1 LRHSEDDARKNNGEK
16 QKMIKDYSKLA
27 IKNLRK
33 RKLRSWLTIIGIV
46 ISMAVI
52 FTLISL
58 SLGLREAINEE
69 FKMLGTDKLFI
80 SPKGTSGASG
90 GGAVEF
96 TTADVDVIDKV
107 QGVKDL
113 SYAAMGNGEIEFGKQ
128 KKYFYV
134 IGLPLDRIQ
143 LYIDSASIKMDEGN
157 IIQEGETGKIML
169 GYDYKYN
176 KVFDNPI
183 QTGDKVIIN
192 GKEFKVAGIAESI
205 GNPSDDKNIYM
216 SMGDFKLLFNSGD
229 RVDSIIVQ
237 VDDEKNINEI
247 SDAINKK
254 LIKFRG
260 VTEKTKDFYISTP
273 EELLASFDSILNII
287 TVFLVGIAAISLLV
301 GGIGI
306 MNTMYTSVL
315 ERTKEIGTMKAVGAK
330 NSDILWIFLFE
341 SGLIGLIGGTIGVL
355 LGYGISKTVEIIAIT
370 ALNTNLL
377 KAAVPA
383 YLVLGCLSF
392 AFLIGALS
400 GTIPALMA
408 SKLKPVD
415 ALRYE

>member
-1 LRHSEDDARKNNGEK
+1 
-16 QKMIKDYSKLA
+16 MIKDYSKLA

-46 ISMAVI
+46 VSIAVI

-58 SLGLREAINEE
+58 SLGLKEAINEQ
-69 FKMLGTDKLFI
+69 FKVLGTDKLFI
-80 SPKGTSGASG
+80 NPKGTSGVS

-96 TTADVDVIDKV
+96 TTDDVKVIEKV
-107 QGVKDL
+107 QGVKDI
-113 SYAAMGNGEIEFGKQ
+113 SYATIGNGEIEFEKQ
-128 KKYFYV
+128 TKYFYV
-134 IGLPLDRIQ
+134 YGLPLDKIQ

-157 IIQEGETGKIML
+157 YIKEGETGKVML
-169 GYDYKYN
+169 GYDYKYSN
-176 KVFDNPI
+176 VFDKPI
-183 QTGDKVIIN
+183 ATGDKVTIN
-192 GKEFKVAGIAESI
+192 GKEFKVAGIAQSI

-216 SMGDFKLLFNSGD
+216 SRDDFEALFNSGD

-237 VDDEKNINEI
+237 VNDENNIQQI
-247 SDAINKK
+247 SDDINKK
-254 LIKFRG
+254 LMKFRG

-273 EELLASFDSILNII
+273 EELLASFDVILNII

-330 NSDILWIFLFE
+330 NSDILLIFLFE
-341 SGLIGLIGGTIGVL
+341 SGLIGFIGGFIGVI
-355 LGYGISKTVEIIAIT
+355 LGYGISKTVEIIAVN
-370 ALNTNLL
+370 ALNTTLL
-377 KAAVPA
+377 RAAVPE
-383 YLVLGCLSF
+383 YLVIGCLSF

>member
-1 LRHSEDDARKNNGEK
+1 
-16 QKMIKDYSKLA
+16 MIKDYSRLA

-46 ISMAVI
+46 ISISVI

-58 SLGLREAINEE
+58 SLGLREAINEQ
-69 FKMLGTDKLFI
+69 FKILGTDKLFI
-80 SPKGTSGASG
+80 NPKGTSGAPGSS
-90 GGAVEF
+90 GAVEF
-96 TTADVDVIDKV
+96 TTTDVDVVEKV
-107 QGVKDL
+107 QGVKAL
-113 SYAAMGNGEIEFGKQ
+113 SYATIGNAEIDFGKQ
-128 KKYFYV
+128 KKYFNV
-134 IGLPLDRIQ
+134 FGLPLDKIQ

-157 IIQEGETGKIML
+157 VISTGETGKVML
-169 GYDYKYN
+169 GYDYKYSHI
-176 KVFDNPI
+176 FDNPI
-183 QTGDKVIIN
+183 KTGDKIKIN
-192 GKEFKVAGIAESI
+192 GKEFKVIGIAESI

-216 SMGDFKLLFNSGD
+216 SEDEFKILFNSGE

-237 VDDEKNINEI
+237 VDNEKNIQQI
-247 SDAINKK
+247 SDSINKK
-254 LIKFRG
+254 LIKSRG
-260 VTEKTKDFYISTP
+260 LTEKTKDFYILTP
-273 EELLASFDSILNII
+273 EELLSSFDTILNII

-341 SGLIGLIGGTIGVL
+341 SGLIGFIGGVMGVL

-370 ALNTNLL
+370 TLNTTLL
-377 KAAVPA
+377 RAAVPF
-383 YLVLGCLSF
+383 YLIFGCLGF
-392 AFLIGALS
+392 AFLMGALS

>member
-1 LRHSEDDARKNNGEK
+1 
-16 QKMIKDYSKLA
+16 MIKDYSKLA

-46 ISMAVI
+46 VSIAVI

-58 SLGLREAINEE
+58 SLGLREAINEQFE
-69 FKMLGTDKLFI
+69 ILGTDKLFI
-80 SPKGTSGASG
+80 NSNAMDLGAGNSGNP
-90 GGAVEF
+90 VI
-96 TTADVDVIDKV
+96 TTEDVKVIEKV
-107 QGVKDL
+107 QGVKDY
-113 SYAAMGNGEIEFGKQ
+113 SYATMGNGAIQVGKQ
-128 KKYFYV
+128 TRYYYV
-134 IGLPLDRIQ
+134 LGLPLDRLQ

-157 IIQEGETGKIML
+157 YLEGGDKGKVML

-176 KVFDNPI
+176 NVFENPVRA
-183 QTGDKVIIN
+183 GDKVIIN
-192 GKEFKVAGIAESI
+192 GKEFKVVGIAEAI
-205 GNPSDDKNIYM
+205 GNPSDDKNIYI
-216 SMGDFKLLFNSGD
+216 SREDFIELFNSGD

-237 VDDEKNINEI
+237 VDDEKNIEEI
-247 SDAINKK
+247 SESINKK

-273 EELLASFDSILNII
+273 KELLESFDSILNII

-330 NSDILWIFLFE
+330 NSDILLIFLFE
-341 SGLIGLIGGTIGVL
+341 SGLIGLIGGIIGTL
-355 LGYGISKTVEIIAIT
+355 LGLGISKTVEFIAIT
-370 ALNTNLL
+370 SLHTTLL
-377 KAAVPA
+377 QAAVPF
-383 YLVLGCLSF
+383 YLVGGCLSF

>member
-1 LRHSEDDARKNNGEK
+1 ML
-16 QKMIKDYSKLA
+16 KDYSKLA

-33 RKLRSWLTIIGIV
+33 RKLRSWLTIVGIV
-46 ISMAVI
+46 VSIAVI

-58 SLGLREAINEE
+58 SLGLREAINEQ
-69 FKMLGTDKLFI
+69 FKILGTDKLFI
-80 SPKGTSGASG
+80 NSNAMDMGVGNSGSP
-90 GGAVEF
+90 VI
-96 TTADVDVIDKV
+96 TTEDVKVIDKV
-107 QGVKDL
+107 QGVKDY
-113 SYAAMGNGEIEFGKQ
+113 SYATMGNGAIQVGKQ
-128 KKYFYV
+128 TRYYYV
-134 IGLPLDRIQ
+134 LGLPLDRLQ

-157 IIQEGETGKIML
+157 YLREGESGEVML

-176 KVFDNPI
+176 NVFENPVA
-183 QTGDKVIIN
+183 TGDKVLIN
-192 GKEFKVAGIAESI
+192 EKEFKVAGIAEAI

-216 SMGDFKLLFNSGD
+216 SREDFIQLFNSGD

-237 VDDEKNINEI
+237 VDDESKIKEI
-247 SDAINKK
+247 SDEINKK

-260 VTEKTKDFYISTP
+260 LTEKTKDFYISTP
-273 EELLASFDSILNII
+273 EELLASFDAILNII

-330 NSDILWIFLFE
+330 NSDILIIFLFE
-341 SGLIGLIGGTIGVL
+341 SGLIGLIGGIIGVL
-355 LGYGISKTVEIIAIT
+355 LGYTISKTVEIIAINVIHT
-370 ALNTNLL
+370 TLL
-377 KAAVPA
+377 KAAVPF
-383 YLVLGCLSF
+383 YLIGGCLSF

-408 SKLKPVD
+408 SRLKPVD

>member
-1 LRHSEDDARKNNGEK
+1 
-16 QKMIKDYSKLA
+16 MIKDYSKLA

-46 ISMAVI
+46 VSIAVI

-58 SLGLREAINEE
+58 SLGLREAIDEQ
-69 FKMLGTDKLFI
+69 FKVLGTDKLFI
-80 SPKGTSGASG
+80 SPLGTSGMG
-90 GGAVEF
+90 VGGAVEL
-96 TTADVDVIDKV
+96 TTEDIKVIEKV

-113 SYAAMGNGEIEFGKQ
+113 TYVAMGSGEIEFGKQ

-134 IGLPLDRIQ
+134 MGIPLDRMQ
-143 LYIDSASIKMDEGN
+143 LYINSANLKMDEGDY
-157 IIQEGETGKIML
+157 IKEGDTGEVMV

-176 KVFDNPI
+176 HVFDNPV
-183 QTGDKVIIN
+183 QTGDKITIN
-192 GKEFKVAGIAESI
+192 GKVFKVKGVVGTI
-205 GNPSDDKNIYM
+205 GNPSDDKNIYL
-216 SMGDFKLLFNSGD
+216 SLEDFKELYNSGE
-229 RVDSIIVQ
+229 RVDAVIVQ
-237 VDDEKNINEI
+237 VDDEKNIKEI
-247 SDAINKK
+247 SDEINKK

-260 VTEKTKDFYISTP
+260 VTEKTKDFYISSP
-273 EELLASFDSILNII
+273 EELLASFDIILNII

-330 NSDILWIFLFE
+330 NSDILFIFLFE
-341 SGLIGLIGGTIGVL
+341 SGLIGFIGGFIGVL
-355 LGYGISKTVEIIAIT
+355 LGYAISKTVEIIAIN
-370 ALNTNLL
+370 ALNTTLL
-377 KAAVPA
+377 KAVVPT
-383 YLVLGCLSF
+383 YLVAGCLGF

-415 ALRYE
+415 ALHYE

>member
-1 LRHSEDDARKNNGEK
+1 
-16 QKMIKDYSKLA
+16 MIKDYSKLA

-46 ISMAVI
+46 ISIAVI

-58 SLGLREAINEE
+58 SLGLREAINEQ
-69 FKMLGTDKLFI
+69 FKILGTDKLFI
-80 SPKGTSGASG
+80 NPKGTSGMSG
-90 GGAVEF
+90 GGVVEF
-96 TTADVDVIDKV
+96 TTADVKV
-107 QGVKDL
+107 VEKIQGVKDI
-113 SYAAMGNGEIEFGKQ
+113 SYATIGTGKIEVQNQ

-134 IGLPLDRIQ
+134 MGLPLDKIQ
-143 LYIDSASIKMDEGN
+143 LFIDSASIKMDEGDYL
-157 IIQEGETGKIML
+157 QEGEIGGVML
-169 GYDYKYN
+169 GYDYKYSN
-176 KVFDNPI
+176 VFDDPI

-192 GKEFKVAGIAESI
+192 GKEFKVSGIAESI
-205 GNPSDDKNIYM
+205 GNPSDDKNIYI
-216 SMGDFKLLFNSGD
+216 STEDFKLLFNSGD
-229 RVDSIIVQ
+229 RIDSIIVQ
-237 VDDEKNINEI
+237 VDDEKNIQEI
-247 SDAINKK
+247 SDEINKK

-260 VTEKTKDFYISTP
+260 LTEKTKDFYILTP
-273 EELLASFDSILNII
+273 EELLASFDNILNII

-341 SGLIGLIGGTIGVL
+341 SGLIGFIGGAIGVL
-355 LGYGISKTVEIIAIT
+355 LGYGISKTVEIIAINS
-370 ALNTNLL
+370 LNTTLL
-377 KAAVPA
+377 KAAVPS
-383 YLVLGCLSF
+383 YLVFGCLGF
-392 AFLIGALS
+392 AFLIGAFS
-400 GTIPALMA
+400 GTIPALIA

>member
-1 LRHSEDDARKNNGEK
+1 
-16 QKMIKDYSKLA
+16 MIKDYSRLA
-27 IKNLRK
+27 VKNLRK

-46 ISMAVI
+46 ISIAVI

-58 SLGLREAINEE
+58 SLGLRDAIDEQ
-69 FKMLGTDKLFI
+69 FKTLGTDKIFI
-80 SPKGTSGASG
+80 SPLGMSGMSG
-90 GGAVEF
+90 SGAVEF
-96 TTADVDVIDKV
+96 TTADVEVIEKV
-107 QGVKDL
+107 QGVKDI
-113 SYAAMGNGEIEFGKQ
+113 SYAAVGTGEIEFGNK

-134 IGLPLDRIQ
+134 IGLPLDKIQ
-143 LYIDSASIKMDEGN
+143 LYIDSANIKMDEGD
-157 IIQEGETGKIML
+157 IIQEGTTGKVML

-176 KVFDNPI
+176 KVFNDPI
-183 QTGDKVIIN
+183 QTGAKVIIN
-192 GKEFKVAGIAESI
+192 KKEFKVSGIVGSL

-216 SMGDFKLLFNSGD
+216 STEEFKALYNSGE

-237 VDDEKNINEI
+237 VDDEKNIQDI
-247 SDAINKK
+247 SENINKK

-260 VTEKTKDFYISTP
+260 LTEKTKDFYISTP

-341 SGLIGLIGGTIGVL
+341 SGLIGLIGGILGVL

-370 ALNTNLL
+370 SLGTNLL

-383 YLVLGCLSF
+383 YLVLGCLGF

>member
-1 LRHSEDDARKNNGEK
+1 
-16 QKMIKDYSKLA
+16 MIKDYSKLA

-46 ISMAVI
+46 VSIAVI

-58 SLGLREAINEE
+58 SLGLKEAINEQ
-69 FKMLGTDKLFI
+69 FKVLGTDKLFI
-80 SPKGTSGASG
+80 NPKGTAGMGS
-90 GGAVEF
+90 GAVEF
-96 TTADVDVIDKV
+96 TTADVKVIEKV

-113 SYAAMGNGEIEFGKQ
+113 SYATVGNGEIEFGKQ

-134 IGLPLDRIQ
+134 FGLPLDKIQ
-143 LYIDSASIKMDEGN
+143 LYIDSASIKMDEGK

-176 KVFDNPI
+176 HVFDNPI
-183 QTGDKVIIN
+183 GTGDKITIN
-192 GKEFKVAGIAESI
+192 GKEFKVIGIAEAI

-216 SMGDFKLLFNSGD
+216 SADDFKILFNSGE

-237 VDDEKNINEI
+237 VDDEKNIQQI
-247 SDAINKK
+247 SDDISKK
-254 LIKFRG
+254 LVKFRG
-260 VTEKTKDFYISTP
+260 LTEKTKDFYILTP
-273 EELLASFDSILNII
+273 EELLSSFDNILNII

-341 SGLIGLIGGTIGVL
+341 SGLIGLIGGVIGAA
-355 LGYGISKTVEIIAIT
+355 LGYGISKTVEIIAVT
-370 ALNTNLL
+370 TLNTTLL
-377 KAAVPA
+377 RAAVPA
-383 YLVLGCLSF
+383 YLVIGCLSF

>member
-1 LRHSEDDARKNNGEK
+1 
-16 QKMIKDYSKLA
+16 MIKDYSKLA

-46 ISMAVI
+46 ISIAVI

-58 SLGLREAINEE
+58 SLGLKDAINEQ
-69 FKMLGTDKLFI
+69 FKILGTDKLFI
-80 SPKGTSGASG
+80 SPKGTSGGPGS

-96 TTADVDVIDKV
+96 TTADVKVIEKV
-107 QGVKDL
+107 SGVKDL
-113 SYAAMGNGEIEFGKQ
+113 SYAVIGNGAIKFGKQ
-128 KKYFYV
+128 TKYFYV
-134 IGLPLDRIQ
+134 FGLPLDKIQ

-157 IIQEGETGKIML
+157 IIQTGETGKIML

-176 KVFDNPI
+176 HVFDNPVK
-183 QTGDKVIIN
+183 TGDKITIN

-216 SMGDFKLLFNSGD
+216 SADDFKLLFNSGE

-237 VDDEKNINEI
+237 VDDEKNIQQI
-247 SDAINKK
+247 SEDISKK
-254 LIKFRG
+254 LIKSRG
-260 VTEKTKDFYISTP
+260 LTEKTKDFYISTP
-273 EELLASFDSILNII
+273 EELLSSFDNILNII

-370 ALNTNLL
+370 TLNTTLL
-377 KAAVPA
+377 RAAVPA

>member
-1 LRHSEDDARKNNGEK
+1 
-16 QKMIKDYSKLA
+16 MIKDYSKLA

-46 ISMAVI
+46 VSIAVI

-58 SLGLREAINEE
+58 SLGLREAINEQ
-69 FKMLGTDKLFI
+69 FKILGTDKLFI
-80 SPKGTSGASG
+80 NPKGTNGGPGS

-96 TTADVDVIDKV
+96 TTADVNVIEKV

-113 SYAAMGNGEIEFGKQ
+113 SYATVGNGEIEFGKQ
-128 KKYFYV
+128 IKFFYV
-134 IGLPLDRIQ
+134 FGLPLDKIQ
-143 LYIDSASIKMDEGN
+143 LYIDSASIKMDEGDY
-157 IIQEGETGKIML
+157 IKEGETGKVML

-176 KVFDNPI
+176 HVFDNPVK
-183 QTGDKVIIN
+183 TGNKITIN

-216 SMGDFKLLFNSGD
+216 SANDFKALFNSGE

-237 VDDEKNINEI
+237 VDDEKNIQDI
-247 SDAINKK
+247 SDEINKK
-254 LIKFRG
+254 LLKFRG

-273 EELLASFDSILNII
+273 EELLASFDTVLNII
-287 TVFLVGIAAISLLV
+287 TVFLVGIAAISLFV

-330 NSDILWIFLFE
+330 NSDILGIFLFE
-341 SGLIGLIGGTIGVL
+341 SGLIGLIGGVIGVA
-355 LGYGISKTVEIIAIT
+355 LGYGISKTVEIIAIN

-377 KAAVPA
+377 RAAVPA

>member
-1 LRHSEDDARKNNGEK
+1 
-16 QKMIKDYSKLA
+16 MIIDYSKLA
-27 IKNLRK
+27 VKNLRK

-46 ISMAVI
+46 VSIAVI

-58 SLGLREAINEE
+58 SLGLREAINEQ
-69 FKMLGTDKLFI
+69 FKVLGTDKLFI
-80 SPKGTSGASG
+80 NPKGTSGMSG

-96 TTADVDVIDKV
+96 TTEDVKIIEKV

-113 SYAAMGNGEIEFGKQ
+113 SYTTIGNAEIEFGKQ

-134 IGLPLDRIQ
+134 FGLPLDKIQ
-143 LYIDSASIKMDEGN
+143 LYIDSASIKMDEGDYLK
-157 IIQEGETGKIML
+157 EGEIGKVML

-176 KVFDNPI
+176 NVFDKPL
-183 QTGDKVIIN
+183 QTGEKIIIN
-192 GKEFKVAGIAESI
+192 GKEFKVVGVAESI

-216 SMGDFKLLFNSGD
+216 SSEDFKILFNSGE
-229 RVDSIIVQ
+229 RVDAIIVQ
-237 VDDEKNINEI
+237 VDDEKNIQEI
-247 SDAINKK
+247 SEEINKK
-254 LIKFRG
+254 LIKYRG

-273 EELLASFDSILNII
+273 EELLASFDTILNII

-341 SGLIGLIGGTIGVL
+341 SGLIGLIGGIIGVL
-355 LGYGISKTVEIIAIT
+355 LGYGISKTVEIIAIN
-370 ALNTNLL
+370 ALNTTLL
-377 KAAVPA
+377 RAAVPV
-383 YLVLGCLSF
+383 YLLVGCLSF